1 MARDSQ
7 RSLLKEM
14 SRLKQQREEGD
25 EAMAMNGEEDDDEE
39 RGEDEDWEG
48 YNRNID
54 VNRERQQLRH
64 KYRMLMHS
72 LQEDREELIQPD
84 NEGLATVLQ
93 QSQKLFRS
101 VKETREA
108 AMDSQFLVLAATIGQ
123 EKAMQLH
130 TGLLDFDEGVFS
142 EHVLTY
148 MGCSRGDGASAGAES
163 LGREGKE
170 LGGSDEDTRQGQGG
184 CNDAY
189 VTEDNTCFPRGAWAR
204 LATCASSYMSV
215 VPTFHYML
223 GTFKADP
230 LPVQRAENKKS
241 RPVKSR
247 QEMRAMPQQL
257 KRFESSSEK
266 ATIKEVE
273 RIQSILKENIKMNGG
288 KPLGFFEFVINSTSF
303 SCTLENIFHT
313 AFLERDGKV
322 RISQNKACVLLIEL
336 TEENNGGSKTIEERK
351 KTDQE
356 IMTFNIKIWKE
367 LIDLF
372 QIKSSMISPLP
383 DDASH

>member
-1 MARDSQ
+1 
-7 RSLLKEM
+7 M
-14 SRLKQQREEGD
+14 SRLRQEKEEGE
-25 EAMAMNGEEDDDEE
+25 EAMATNGEEDNSEDDE
-39 RGEDEDWEG
+39 RK
-48 YNRNID
+48 
-54 VNRERQQLRH
+54 RQQLRH
-64 KYRMLMHS
+64 KYRELIHS
-72 LQEDREELIQPD
+72 LQEDREELIKPD
-84 NEGLATVLQ
+84 NEGLATALQ

-123 EKAMQLH
+123 EKATQLH

-142 EHVLTY
+142 EHVVLATDLH
-148 MGCSRGDGASAGAES
+148 MW
-163 LGREGKE
+163 EGEK

-184 CNDAY
+184 CDDAY
-189 VTEDNTCFPRGAWAR
+189 VTEDSTCFPRGAWAR
-204 LATCASSYMSV
+204 LATCTSSYMSV

-247 QEMRAMPQQL
+247 TFVLLCVQL
-257 KRFESSSEK
+257 KRFEPSSEE
-266 ATIKEVE
+266 ATVKEVE
-273 RIQSILKENIKMNGG
+273 RIQSVLKENIKINGE
-288 KPLGFFEFVINSTSF
+288 KPLVFFEFVINSTSF

-313 AFLERDGKV
+313 AFLQRNGKV
-322 RISQNKACVLLIEL
+322 RISRNKACVPLIGELIE
-336 TEENNGGSKTIEERK
+336 ENKGGSKTIEEERNE
-351 KTDQE
+351 TNQE
-356 IMTFNIKIWKE
+356 IMTIDIEIWKE

-383 DDASH
+383 DYASH